1 MTSTI
6 NIRCR
11 MNRPNRRIHC
21 GTARYR
27 ESSDQMNAGLHC
39 GTSRPVDILRV
50 PTVGLL
56 IECSRA
62 SAISAVN
69 NPSGDVARCDR
80 RQGGVLYGD
89 GSVFGDTL
97 ISPTN
102 DRDHPVAASDSP
114 FKKRAVGDSACIALF
129 CQFVVDQAVPS
140 AVSRLLTKRGAQNV
154 TQISSSSNCFV
165 DAGTSPIRK

>member
-1 MTSTI
+1 
-6 NIRCR
+6 

-102 DRDHPVAASDSP
+102 ILLSRFGVSITDFGDLSKVNYSDNS
-114 FKKRAVGDSACIALF
+114 
-129 CQFVVDQAVPS
+129 PS
-140 AVSRLLTKRGAQNV
+140 ATPTTPAANSNSLVKQNLCIHVFCPRLLPAKLTAKARH
-154 TQISSSSNCFV
+154 
-165 DAGTSPIRK
+165 